1 MKKIKYALTK
11 EIEEGNVN
19 WDKLSEKIH
28 AALSS
33 VDNKF
38 TCLRDDQTE
47 QMIKFADFLVFKT
60 KDCKAIKLI
69 SPRFLNGDLYCS
81 GLQYGVYNA
90 ESKPIFIQEPVGF

>member
-1 MKKIKYALTK
+1 
-11 EIEEGNVN
+11 
-19 WDKLSEKIH
+19 
-28 AALSS
+28 
-33 VDNKF
+33 
-38 TCLRDDQTE
+38 
-47 QMIKFADFLVFKT
+47 MIKFADFLVFKT